1 MLCPEFLIE
10 TNSATSTFCWGGI
23 IAMEFVLEVPKALI
37 SWDSVSGKK
46 PYLKEMLGHTL
57 ICGANPPTPSVSCF
71 SLLKNLTLSVVPKAR
86 MAIEYSSP

>member
-1 MLCPEFLIE
+1 MQEWGLYWRVSDSEELVGVAHRRRLDWFL
-10 TNSATSTFCWGGI
+10 
-23 IAMEFVLEVPKALI
+23 VLPKALI
-37 SWDSVSGKK
+37 SWDSVSGIK
-46 PYLKEMLGHTL
+46 PHLKEMFGQTL